1 MVETIAEWL
10 SRDVALW
17 GELYSPLLSW
27 IGAGALIIF
36 TAWQTIRLCAD
47 VRAARTVCL
56 DIDAPLAQLREERR
70 VTHRDPLTPHHHTFR
85 SKPLQ
90 QTNARDLDD
99 LRMLD
104 RLMELDPAVAQ
115 AWGQYRKTL
124 VLEEVAW
131 FQEPRI
137 FSTRHT
143 EECFTFERLFA
154 RRVHQA
160 WYSHV
165 PSFVTGVSLL
175 LTFVALLMGLS
186 HLHAD
191 AQGIQGLQG
200 LINGLAGKFL
210 TSIVGLMCANLFS
223 LVEKQVLFKL
233 IAAHQELVDAIET
246 LFPRKVLEHWL
257 EQDGSRGTMKNKVG
271 IAGRPDVDAS
281 IHNVG
286 FLIQDLTNAIKRQTL
301 MLEMGANQ
309 HDGARGPLI
318 AVGDG
323 DDRDGFATRARNS
336 ASSQRLKF

>member
-1 MVETIAEWL
+1 MIETIAEWL

-17 GELYSPLLSW
+17 GGLYSPLLSW

-36 TAWQTIRLCAD
+36 TAWQTIRLCAE
-47 VRAARTVCL
+47 VRAARAVCL
-56 DIDAPLAQLREERR
+56 DIEAPLAQLREERR
-70 VTHRDPLTPHHHTFR
+70 VTHRDPLAPHRHPFR
-85 SKPLQ
+85 SNPLQ
-90 QTNARDLDD
+90 QTNVRDLDD
-99 LRMLD
+99 LRILD
-104 RLMELDPAVAQ
+104 GLMDCDPAVLQ
-115 AWGQYRKTL
+115 AWAQYRKTL

-137 FSTRHT
+137 FSTRPA

-210 TSIVGLMCANLFS
+210 TSIVGLSCANLFS

-233 IAAHQELVDAIET
+233 IAAHQELVEAIEC
-246 LFPRKVLEHWL
+246 LFPRKMLEQWL
-257 EQDGSRGTMKNKVG
+257 EQTGSQGTMKDKAK
-271 IAGRPDVDAS
+271 IAGGADGDAPL
-281 IHNVG
+281 HHVG
-286 FLIQDLTNAIKRQTL
+286 LLIQDLTNAVKRQTL
-301 MLEMGANQ
+301 VLEMKTNENYGVGRA
-309 HDGARGPLI
+309 LM

-323 DDRDGFATRARNS
+323 DEHDRLAMRSRMPAL
-336 ASSQRLKF
+336 Q

>member
-1 MVETIAEWL
+1 MIETIAGWL

-27 IGAGALIIF
+27 IGAGSLIVF
-36 TAWQTIRLCAD
+36 VAWQVIRLCAD
-47 VRAARTVCL
+47 VRTACAVCL
-56 DIDAPLAQLREERR
+56 DIEAPLAQLREERR
-70 VTHRDPLTPHHHTFR
+70 ATYRDPLARPHHTLRFR
-85 SKPLQ
+85 PLQ
-90 QTNARDLDD
+90 QINARDLDD
-99 LRMLD
+99 LRILD
-104 RLMELDPAVAQ
+104 GLMDCDPAVSQ
-115 AWGQYRKTL
+115 AWRQYRKTL

-137 FSTRHT
+137 FSTRHA

-186 HLHAD
+186 RLHAD
-191 AQGIQGLQG
+191 AESIQGLQG

-210 TSIVGLMCANLFS
+210 TSIVGLMCANIFS

-233 IAAHQELVDAIET
+233 VAAHQELVDAIET
-246 LFPRKVLEHWL
+246 LFPRKMLEQWL
-257 EQDGSRGTMKNKVG
+257 EQEGSRGTIKSKDK
-271 IAGRPDVDAS
+271 IEGRAELDAS

-286 FLIQDLTNAIKRQTL
+286 LLIQDLTNAVKRQTL
-301 MLEMGANQ
+301 VLEMGTNET
-309 HDGARGPLI
+309 DGARRPLM
-318 AVGDG
+318 AGGDG
-323 DDRDGFATRARNS
+323 RDHDGFATRSRIPAR
-336 ASSQRLKF
+336 Q